1 MKRREFITLLGGA
14 AAAPWPLA
22 ARAQQQAMPLIGV
35 LSPSSVVGAARNI
48 KAFRQGLRDLGYV
61 EGQNVAIEYRFA
73 EGVLERLTS
82 LTLELVALNS
92 SVIVVGST
100 SGIVSARTQTV
111 PLITIGTTDDPV
123 RLGLA
128 ENFARPGKNVTG
140 FLLVA
145 DQEIVGKR
153 LQLLRDAAP
162 GISRVGIIVNPDS
175 PGDAA
180 EVRILPSVAG
190 RIGLQYRVFEVRK
203 EAELEPTFAT
213 IARDGLQALYLSW
226 NPLFNVHRATV
237 TFNASKLRL
246 PTIYGFR
253 EFVQSGGL
261 MSYGPDLPDQ
271 YRRAAAYVDRILK
284 GARAAELPLQVA
296 AKYEL
301 VINLKTANTLGLKIS
316 PTLLALAD
324 GVGGLMSY
332 GPDLPD
338 QYRRAA
344 AYVDRILKGA
354 RAAELPLQVAVI
366 E

>member
-1 MKRREFITLLGGA
+1 MKRRDFITLLGGA
-14 AAAPWPLA
+14 AAAWPLA
-22 ARAQQQAMPLIGV
+22 SRAQQQAMPLIGV

-82 LTLELVALNS
+82 LTAELVALNS

-100 SGIVSARTQTV
+100 SGIVSARKVTQTV

-128 ENFARPGKNVTG
+128 ENFARPGRNVTG

-213 IARDGLQALYLSW
+213 IARDGLQALYVSW

-253 EFVQSGGL
+253 EFAQSGGL

-271 YRRAAAYVDRILK
+271 YRRAAAYVDKILR

-301 VINLKTANTLGLKIS
+301 VINLKTANTLGLEIS

-324 GVGGLMSY
+324 
-332 GPDLPD
+332 
-338 QYRRAA
+338 
-344 AYVDRILKGA
+344 
-354 RAAELPLQVAVI
+354 EVI

>member
-1 MKRREFITLLGGA
+1 VKRRAFITLLGGA
-14 AAAPWPLA
+14 VAAWPIA
-22 ARAQQQAMPLIGV
+22 ARAQQAMPLIGV

-100 SGIVSARTQTV
+100 SGIVSARKVTQTV

-128 ENFARPGKNVTG
+128 ENFARPGRNVTG

-190 RIGLQYRVFEVRK
+190 RIGLQYRVFD
-203 EAELEPTFAT
+203 AT
-213 IARDGLQALYLSW
+213 IERDGLQALYVSW

-271 YRRAAAYVDRILK
+271 YWRAAAYVDKILK

-301 VINLKTANTLGLKIS
+301 VINLKTANTLGLEIS

-324 GVGGLMSY
+324 
-332 GPDLPD
+332 
-338 QYRRAA
+338 
-344 AYVDRILKGA
+344 
-354 RAAELPLQVAVI
+354 EVI

>member
-1 MKRREFITLLGGA
+1 VKRRDFLTLLGGTA
-14 AAAPWPLA
+14 AAWPLA
-22 ARAQQQAMPLIGV
+22 ARAQQPAMPLIGV

-61 EGQNVAIEYRFA
+61 DGQNVAIEYRFA

-100 SGIVSARTQTV
+100 SGIVSARKVTQTV

-213 IARDGLQALYLSW
+213 IARDGLQALYVSW

-271 YRRAAAYVDRILK
+271 YWRAAAYVDKILK

-301 VINLKTANTLGLKIS
+301 VINLKTANTLGLEIS

-324 GVGGLMSY
+324 
-332 GPDLPD
+332 
-338 QYRRAA
+338 
-344 AYVDRILKGA
+344 
-354 RAAELPLQVAVI
+354 EVI

>member
-1 MKRREFITLLGGA
+1 VKRREFITLLGGA
-14 AAAPWPLA
+14 AAWALA
-22 ARAQQQAMPLIGV
+22 ASAQQPAVPLIGV

-82 LTLELVALNS
+82 LTAELVALNS

-100 SGIVSARTQTV
+100 SGIVSARKVTQTV
-111 PLITIGTTDDPV
+111 QLITIGTTDDPV

-128 ENFARPGKNVTG
+128 ESFARPGRNVTG

-162 GISRVGIIVNPDS
+162 GILRVGIITNPDS

-190 RIGLQYRVFEVRK
+190 RNGLQYRVFEVRK

-213 IARDGLQALYLSW
+213 IARDGLQALYVSW

-271 YRRAAAYVDRILK
+271 YRRAAAYVDKILR

-301 VINLKTANTLGLKIS
+301 VINLKTANTLGLEIS

-324 GVGGLMSY
+324 
-332 GPDLPD
+332 
-338 QYRRAA
+338 
-344 AYVDRILKGA
+344 
-354 RAAELPLQVAVI
+354 EVI

>member
-1 MKRREFITLLGGA
+1 MRRREFITLLGGA
-14 AAAPWPLA
+14 AAAWPLGA
-22 ARAQQQAMPLIGV
+22 GAQQPAIPLIGI
-35 LSPSSVVGAARNI
+35 LSPSSVAGAARNI

-61 EGQNVAIEYRFA
+61 EGQNIVIEYRFA
-73 EGVLERLTS
+73 AGVLEQLTNFAA
-82 LTLELVALNS
+82 ELVALNP

-100 SGIVSARTQTV
+100 SGIVSTRKVTETV

-128 ENFARPGKNVTG
+128 ESFARPGRNVTG

-153 LQLLRDAAP
+153 LQLLRDAVP
-162 GISRVGIIVNPDS
+162 GISHVGIIVNPDS

-180 EVRILPSVAG
+180 EVRMMPSLAK
-190 RIGLQYRVFEVRK
+190 RIGLQYRVFEARS
-203 EAELEPTFAT
+203 ETELELTFAT
-213 IARDGLQALYLSW
+213 IARDGLQALYVSW

-237 TFNASKLRL
+237 TFNISKARL
-246 PTIYGFR
+246 PAIYGFR

-271 YRRAAAYVDRILK
+271 YRRAAAYVDKILK
-284 GARAAELPLQVA
+284 GAKAAELPLQVA

-301 VINLKTANTLGLKIS
+301 VINLKTANALGLKIS
-316 PTLLALAD
+316 DSFLLLAD
-324 GVGGLMSY
+324 
-332 GPDLPD
+332 
-338 QYRRAA
+338 
-344 AYVDRILKGA
+344 
-354 RAAELPLQVAVI
+354 EVI

>member
-1 MKRREFITLLGGA
+1 MQFDQIKRRELITLLGGA
-14 AAAPWPLA
+14 AAAWPLA
-22 ARAQQQAMPLIGV
+22 ARAQQPAMPLIGV

-92 SVIVVGST
+92 FVIVVGST
-100 SGIVSARTQTV
+100 SGIVSARKVTQTV

-123 RLGLA
+123 LLGLA
-128 ENFARPGKNVTG
+128 ENFARPGRNVTG

-153 LQLLRDAAP
+153 LQLLRDAAL

-213 IARDGLQALYLSW
+213 IARDGLQALYVSW

-271 YRRAAAYVDRILK
+271 YRRAAAYVDKILK

-301 VINLKTANTLGLKIS
+301 VINLNTANTLGLEIS

-324 GVGGLMSY
+324 
-332 GPDLPD
+332 
-338 QYRRAA
+338 
-344 AYVDRILKGA
+344 
-354 RAAELPLQVAVI
+354 EVI